1 MQYYGKINEN
11 NELEYAPTNY
21 GNILNFDK
29 NEKLLKEYGYKPVI
43 DTLRPSYD
51 DFYYTASSKW
61 VENEDEIVK
70 EWEIKPKDEAEVQ
83 EQINT
88 LYIRRGDVF
97 EALILAKGI
106 GKQQIRT
113 MIENAD
119 TIDNVTKA
127 LYLNR
132 FDEAIDFY
140 RGYPIFNMLGDML
153 GITNKQLNDFFI
165 TKDYKYLT
173 NPKLT
178 ITSVPENATVIINGI
193 EQNEIVVPYSTPVE
207 FTVACEGYKD
217 YKETLTLF
225 GNVEKTVELEIDKT
239 NIIESE
245 IYENIGENI

>member
-29 NEKLLKEYGYKPVI
+29 DEELLKEYGYKPVI

-61 VENEDEIVK
+61 VENEEEIGK
-70 EWEIKPKDEAEVQ
+70 EWEIKPKDESEVQ
-83 EQINT
+83 EQINN
-88 LYIRRGDVF
+88 LYMRRGDVF

-119 TIDNVTKA
+119 TIDDVTKA

-132 FDEAIDFY
+132 FDEALNFY
-140 RGYPIFNMLGDML
+140 RSHPAVDLLGAML
-153 GITNKQLNDFFI
+153 GISKERMDKFFD
-165 TKDYKYLT
+165 TKDYKRLQFVT
-173 NPKLT
+173 FK
-178 ITSVPENATVIINGI
+178 
-193 EQNEIVVPYSTPVE
+193 Q
-207 FTVACEGYKD
+207 K
-217 YKETLTLF
+217 K
-225 GNVEKTVELEIDKT
+225 
-239 NIIESE
+239 
-245 IYENIGENI
+245 

>member
-29 NEKLLKEYGYKPVI
+29 NEELLKEYGYKPVI

-70 EWEIKPKDEAEVQ
+70 EWEIKSKDEAEVQ
-83 EQINT
+83 EQINN
-88 LYIRRGDVF
+88 LYMRRGDVF

-119 TIDNVTKA
+119 TINDVTKA

-140 RGYPIFNMLGDML
+140 RGYPIFNLLGDIL

-173 NPKLT
+173 SPKLT
-178 ITSVPENATVIINGI
+178 ITPVPENATVIINGI
-193 EQNEIVVPYSTPVE
+193 EQNEIVVPYNTPVD
-207 FTVACEGYKD
+207 FTVTCEGYKD
-217 YKETLTLF
+217 YSETLTLF
-225 GNVEKTVELEIDKT
+225 ENVEKIVELEIEAQD
-239 NIIESE
+239 
-245 IYENIGENI
+245 